1 MSLSS
6 RAQAHLLRQPYRK
19 KHNIEMNYTTL
30 DLGGKKRPVR
40 FSFSALYEY
49 EKQTGR
55 NAIADFS
62 KMNASG
68 GVSVTVVA
76 DLIFAGLVVAH
87 QSAGVAVDFTAH
99 DVADW
104 VFSEDGVVDR
114 FTQVFTDSFSQK
126 PNLDKSKKKAGTRPL
141 GMS

>member
-1 MSLSS
+1 
-6 RAQAHLLRQPYRK
+6 
-19 KHNIEMNYTTL
+19 MNYTTL

-40 FSFSALYEY
+40 FSFAALYEY

-62 KMNASG
+62 KINAAG
-68 GVSVTVVA
+68 GVSVTVAA
-76 DLIFAGLVVAH
+76 DLIFAGLVIGH
-87 QSAGVAVDFTAH
+87 QSAGIAVDFTAH

-104 VFSEDGVVDR
+104 VFSEEGVMEQ
-114 FTQVFTDSFSQK
+114 FTQVFTESFSQK
-126 PNLDKSKKKAGTRPL
+126 PNLDKGKKKAAPPL